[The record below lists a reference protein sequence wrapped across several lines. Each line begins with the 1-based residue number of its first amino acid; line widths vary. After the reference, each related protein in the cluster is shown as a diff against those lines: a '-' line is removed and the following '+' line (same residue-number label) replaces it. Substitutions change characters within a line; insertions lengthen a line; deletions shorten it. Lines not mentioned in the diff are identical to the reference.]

1 MQRERERE
9 KGRRFSPLLH
19 RDSASLLPFQ
29 GYSCVAFRT
38 GTFQHFR
45 FALSSRNLRFL
56 FARRGNKNPLSSHI
70 CAWFLLFRS
79 SWDSCVKCIIIWIVP
94 ILFDSLS
101 LSLSLSFSLSLS
113 LGGFE
118 KESRLTSVVRP
129 IRGDR
134 SSRLALRARVRRTIR
149 NERIRNRIGI

>member
-45 FALSSRNLRFL
+45 FALSSRNLSYLPAGGIKIRFL
-56 FARRGNKNPLSSHI
+56 PISVPGFFSFALHGIRVSSV
-70 CAWFLLFRS
+70 S
-79 SWDSCVKCIIIWIVP
+79 SFGSCQFSS
-94 ILFDSLS
+94 ILFLS
-101 LSLSLSFSLSLS
+101 LFLSLSLSLS

>member
-1 MQRERERE
+1 MTRPASCHSRVIPVS
-9 KGRRFSPLLH
+9 RFVRARFNISVSPSLLVI
-19 RDSASLLPFQ
+19 SASYLPAGGIKIRFLPISVP
-29 GYSCVAFRT
+29 GFFS
-38 GTFQHFR
+38 
-45 FALSSRNLRFL
+45 FALHGIRVSSV
-56 FARRGNKNPLSSHI
+56 SSFGS
-70 CAWFLLFRS
+70 CQFS
-79 SWDSCVKCIIIWIVP
+79 S
-94 ILFDSLS
+94 ILFLS
-101 LSLSLSFSLSLS
+101 LFLSLSLSLS

>member
-1 MQRERERE
+1 MTRPASCHSRVIPVS
-9 KGRRFSPLLH
+9 RFVRARFNISVSPSLLVI
-19 RDSASLLPFQ
+19 SASYLPAGGIKIRFLPISVP
-29 GYSCVAFRT
+29 GFFS
-38 GTFQHFR
+38 
-45 FALSSRNLRFL
+45 FALHGIRVSSVSSFGSCQFSSTLFL
-56 FARRGNKNPLSSHI
+56 SFS
-70 CAWFLLFRS
+70 LF
-79 SWDSCVKCIIIWIVP
+79 
-94 ILFDSLS
+94 
-101 LSLSLSFSLSLS
+101 LSLSLSFS

>member
-1 MQRERERE
+1 MTRPASCHSRVIPVS
-9 KGRRFSPLLH
+9 RFVRARFNISVSPSLLVI
-19 RDSASLLPFQ
+19 SASYLPAGGIKIRFLPISVP
-29 GYSCVAFRT
+29 GFFS
-38 GTFQHFR
+38 
-45 FALSSRNLRFL
+45 FALHGIRVSSV
-56 FARRGNKNPLSSHI
+56 SSFGS
-70 CAWFLLFRS
+70 CQFS
-79 SWDSCVKCIIIWIVP
+79 S
-94 ILFDSLS
+94 ILFLSLF

>member
-45 FALSSRNLRFL
+45 FALSSRNLSYLPAGGIKIRFL
-56 FARRGNKNPLSSHI
+56 PISVPGFFSFALHGIRVSSV
-70 CAWFLLFRS
+70 S
-79 SWDSCVKCIIIWIVP
+79 SFGSCQFSS
-94 ILFDSLS
+94 ILFLS
-101 LSLSLSFSLSLS
+101 LFLSLSLSLS

-129 IRGDR
+129 IRPDR